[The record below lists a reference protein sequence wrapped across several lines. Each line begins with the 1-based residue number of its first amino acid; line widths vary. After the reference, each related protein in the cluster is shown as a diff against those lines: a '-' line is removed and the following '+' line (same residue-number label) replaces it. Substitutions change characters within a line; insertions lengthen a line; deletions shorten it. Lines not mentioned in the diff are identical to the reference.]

1 MNPER
6 EESNADTVAAI
17 RERDEMIKHPEKY
30 KRYSSV
36 AEVMEE
42 EA

>member
-17 RERDEMIKHPEKY
+17 RERDEMIKNPEKY
-30 KRYSSV
+30 KRYSSF
-36 AEVMEE
+36 AEFLWRR
-42 EA
+42 